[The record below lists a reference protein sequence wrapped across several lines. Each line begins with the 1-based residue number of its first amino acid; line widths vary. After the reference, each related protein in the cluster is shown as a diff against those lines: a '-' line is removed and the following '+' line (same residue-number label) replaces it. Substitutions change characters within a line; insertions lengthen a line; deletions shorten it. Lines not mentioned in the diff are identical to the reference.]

1 MKHLTYYKLLE
12 ALKNK
17 GCPICTLIE
26 GNTQKYIVSFLY
38 ESVND
43 PGVRKRLRESNGFCS
58 RHAWQLKEIGDG
70 LGLSIVY
77 EDLLG
82 GMVTRIEN
90 MIKSARI
97 LKDIK
102 SDPFVSGIKSYTR
115 NIKKSCPVCRLEK
128 KTAERTIATFIES
141 IGDSEFD
148 KLYEQSSGLCLVHLI
163 EVVAHTKNGDTQ
175 IQKLL
180 HSELKK
186 MQRLI
191 GELKEFQRKHDYR
204 FSSEGFGPERDSW
217 IRVIEKLVG
226 KKENGLV

>member
-1 MKHLTYYKLLE
+1 MKHLTYYNLLE
-12 ALKNK
+12 ALKEK
-17 GCPICTLIE
+17 GCPICTITE
-26 GNTQKYIVSFLY
+26 RNTHKYMVSFLY

-43 PGVRKRLRESNGFCS
+43 PGVRKRLREAYGFCS

-82 GMVTRIEN
+82 GIIINIEN
-90 MIKSARI
+90 MIKSARTF
-97 LKDIK
+97 KDIK

-128 KTAERTIATFIES
+128 RTTERNIATFIES
-141 IGDSEFD
+141 ISDSEFN
-148 KLYEQSSGLCLVHLI
+148 KLYEQSSGLCLVHLL
-163 EVVAHTKNGDTQ
+163 EVIAHAKSDNSQ
-175 IQKLL
+175 IRGLL

-186 MQRLI
+186 MQGLI

-204 FSSEGFGPERDSW
+204 FSSERFGPERDSW
-217 IRVIEKLVG
+217 IRVIEKMVG
-226 KKENGLV
+226 KDGNGAV

>member
-12 ALKNK
+12 ALKSK

-26 GNTQKYIVSFLY
+26 RNTAKYMTSFLY

-43 PGVRKRLRESNGFCS
+43 PGVRKSLRESNGFCS

-82 GMVTRIEN
+82 GVVTHFEN
-90 MIKSARI
+90 MIKLAGTV
-97 LKDIK
+97 KAIK
-102 SDPFVSGIKSYTR
+102 NNHFMNGLKSYTR

-128 KTAERTIATFIES
+128 SIVELTILTFIES
-141 IGDSEFD
+141 IGDSEFN
-148 KLYEQSSGLCLVHLI
+148 KLYEQSAGLCLVHLI
-163 EVVAHTKNGDTQ
+163 DVLAHAKNGDTHV
-175 IQKLL
+175 QKLL

-204 FSSEGFGPERDSW
+204 FSSDRFGSERDSW

-226 KKENGLV
+226 KKGNGLV